1 MLNDVINEA
10 VNKQQPPS
18 DKGKRL
24 RIYYGT
30 QASVAP
36 PTFVLFV
43 NDKDLFHFSYKRF
56 IENQIREIEASP
68 ANVEYREEKTLTGFN
83 KTVDKLFKGF
93 NPYFRHRF
101 VVDFGTDDIKDY
113 YVVRVNYSDEY
124 LTIVFRDSEEF
135 FTPKYLSKNKHFD
148 TVKVYLLSPLGEK
161 KTTIEF
167 RNVNL
172 ETFQQDALSYTRDE
186 DEILTTD
193 VVFKY
198 DVVVYE

>member
-1 MLNDVINEA
+1 MNFNEA
-10 VNKQQPPS
+10 KNNLRVYKKMLEHSVEMYEATLKEMIERNA
-18 DKGKRL
+18 DKN
-24 RIYYGT
+24 
-30 QASVAP
+30 AVSV
-36 PTFVLFV
+36 VLEMKA
-43 NDKDLFHFSYKRF
+43 D
-56 IENQIREIEASP
+56 IENQIREIEASL
-68 ANVEYREEKTLTGFN
+68 ANVEHREEKTLTGFN
-83 KTVDKLFKGF
+83 ETVDKLFKGF

-124 LTIVFRDSEEF
+124 LTIVIRDSEEF

>member
-1 MLNDVINEA
+1 MNFNEA
-10 VNKQQPPS
+10 KNNLRVYKKMLEHSVEMYEATLKEMIERNA
-18 DKGKRL
+18 DKN
-24 RIYYGT
+24 
-30 QASVAP
+30 AVSV
-36 PTFVLFV
+36 VLEMKA
-43 NDKDLFHFSYKRF
+43 D
-56 IENQIREIEASP
+56 IENQIREIEASL
-68 ANVEYREEKTLTGFN
+68 ANVEHREEKTLTGFN
-83 KTVDKLFKGF
+83 ETVDKLFKGF

-172 ETFQQDALSYTRDE
+172 ETFKQDTLSYDRDE

-193 VVFKY
+193 VVFKC

>member
-1 MLNDVINEA
+1 MNFNEA
-10 VNKQQPPS
+10 KNNLRVYKKMLEHSVEMYEATLKEMIERNA
-18 DKGKRL
+18 DKN
-24 RIYYGT
+24 
-30 QASVAP
+30 AVSV
-36 PTFVLFV
+36 VLEM
-43 NDKDLFHFSYKRF
+43 NAD
-56 IENQIREIEASP
+56 IENQIREIEASL
-68 ANVEYREEKTLTGFN
+68 ANVEHREEKTLTGFN
-83 KTVDKLFKGF
+83 ETVDKLFKGF

>member
-1 MLNDVINEA
+1 MNFNEA
-10 VNKQQPPS
+10 KNNLRVYKKMLEHSVEMYEATLKEMIERNA
-18 DKGKRL
+18 DKN
-24 RIYYGT
+24 
-30 QASVAP
+30 AVSV
-36 PTFVLFV
+36 VLEMKA
-43 NDKDLFHFSYKRF
+43 DT
-56 IENQIREIEASP
+56 ENQIREIEASL
-68 ANVEYREEKTLTGFN
+68 ANVEHREEKTLTGFN
-83 KTVDKLFKGF
+83 ETVDKLFKGF

-193 VVFKY
+193 VVFKF
-198 DVVVYE
+198 DCVKYE

>member
-1 MLNDVINEA
+1 MNFNEA
-10 VNKQQPPS
+10 KNNLRVYKKMLEHSVEMYEATLREMIERNA
-18 DKGKRL
+18 DKN
-24 RIYYGT
+24 
-30 QASVAP
+30 AVSV
-36 PTFVLFV
+36 VLEMKA
-43 NDKDLFHFSYKRF
+43 D
-56 IENQIREIEASP
+56 IENQIREIEASL
-68 ANVEYREEKTLTGFN
+68 ANVEHREEKTLTGFN
-83 KTVDKLFKGF
+83 ETVDKLFKGF

-148 TVKVYLLSPLGEK
+148 MVKVYLLSPLGEK

-172 ETFQQDALSYTRDE
+172 ETFKQDTLSYDRDE
-186 DEILTTD
+186 DKILTTD

>member
-1 MLNDVINEA
+1 MNFNEA
-10 VNKQQPPS
+10 KNNLRVYKKMLEHSVEMYEATLKEMIERNA
-18 DKGKRL
+18 DKN
-24 RIYYGT
+24 
-30 QASVAP
+30 AVSV
-36 PTFVLFV
+36 VLEMKA
-43 NDKDLFHFSYKRF
+43 D
-56 IENQIREIEASP
+56 IENQIREIEASL
-68 ANVEYREEKTLTGFN
+68 ANVEHREEKTLTGFN
-83 KTVDKLFKGF
+83 ETVDKLFKGF

-101 VVDFGTDDIKDY
+101 VVDFGTNEIKDY
-113 YVVRVNYSDEY
+113 YITKVNYTDEY
-124 LTIVFRDSEEF
+124 LNVVFRDSEEF

-193 VVFKY
+193 VVFKC

>member
-1 MLNDVINEA
+1 MNFNEA
-10 VNKQQPPS
+10 KNKLEVYKKTLEYS
-18 DKGKRL
+18 VKMYEATLREMIERNADKN
-24 RIYYGT
+24 
-30 QASVAP
+30 AVSV
-36 PTFVLFV
+36 VLEMKA
-43 NDKDLFHFSYKRF
+43 D
-56 IENQIREIEASP
+56 IENQIREIEASL
-68 ANVEYREEKTLTGFN
+68 ANVEHREEKTLTGFN
-83 KTVDKLFKGF
+83 ETVDKLFKGF
-93 NPYFRHRF
+93 NPYFKHRF
-101 VVDFGTDDIKDY
+101 VVDFGTNEIKDY
-113 YVVRVNYSDEY
+113 YITKVNYTDEY
-124 LTIVFRDSEEF
+124 LNVVFRDSEEF

-193 VVFKY
+193 VVFKC

>member
-1 MLNDVINEA
+1 MNFNEA
-10 VNKQQPPS
+10 KNKLEVYKKTLEHS
-18 DKGKRL
+18 VKMYEATLREMIERNADKN
-24 RIYYGT
+24 
-30 QASVAP
+30 AVSV
-36 PTFVLFV
+36 VLEMKG
-43 NDKDLFHFSYKRF
+43 D
-56 IENQIREIEASP
+56 IENQIREIEASL
-68 ANVEYREEKTLTGFN
+68 ANVEHREEKTLTGLN
-83 KTVDKLFKGF
+83 ETVDKLFKGF

-101 VVDFGTDDIKDY
+101 VVDFGTNEIKDY
-113 YVVRVNYSDEY
+113 YITRVNYTDEY
-124 LTIVFRDSEEF
+124 LNVVFRDSEEF

-172 ETFQQDALSYTRDE
+172 ETFKQDTLSYARYE

-193 VVFKY
+193 VIFKY

>member
-1 MLNDVINEA
+1 MNFNEA
-10 VNKQQPPS
+10 KNNLRVYKKVLEHSVEMYEATLREMIERNA
-18 DKGKRL
+18 DKN
-24 RIYYGT
+24 
-30 QASVAP
+30 AVSV
-36 PTFVLFV
+36 VLEMKA
-43 NDKDLFHFSYKRF
+43 D
-56 IENQIREIEASP
+56 IENQIREIEASL
-68 ANVEYREEKTLTGFN
+68 ANVEHREEKTLTGFN
-83 KTVDKLFKGF
+83 ETVDKLFKGF

-148 TVKVYLLSPLGEK
+148 MVKVYLLSPLGEK

>member
-1 MLNDVINEA
+1 MNFNEA
-10 VNKQQPPS
+10 KNNLRVYKKMLEHSVEMYEATLKEMIERNA
-18 DKGKRL
+18 DKN
-24 RIYYGT
+24 
-30 QASVAP
+30 AVSV
-36 PTFVLFV
+36 VLEMKA
-43 NDKDLFHFSYKRF
+43 D
-56 IENQIREIEASP
+56 IENQIREIEASL
-68 ANVEYREEKTLTGFN
+68 ANVEHREEKTLTGFN
-83 KTVDKLFKGF
+83 ETVDKLFKGF

>member
-1 MLNDVINEA
+1 MNFNEA
-10 VNKQQPPS
+10 KNNLRVYKKMLEHSVEMYEATLKEMIERNA
-18 DKGKRL
+18 DKN
-24 RIYYGT
+24 
-30 QASVAP
+30 AVSV
-36 PTFVLFV
+36 VLEMKA
-43 NDKDLFHFSYKRF
+43 D
-56 IENQIREIEASP
+56 IENQIREIEASL
-68 ANVEYREEKTLTGFN
+68 ANVEHREEKTLTGFN
-83 KTVDKLFKGF
+83 ETVDKLFKGF

-124 LTIVFRDSEEF
+124 LTIVFRDSEKF

-148 TVKVYLLSPLGEK
+148 TVNVYLLSPLGEK

>member
-1 MLNDVINEA
+1 MKAD
-10 VNKQQPPS
+10 
-18 DKGKRL
+18 
-24 RIYYGT
+24 
-30 QASVAP
+30 
-36 PTFVLFV
+36 
-43 NDKDLFHFSYKRF
+43 
-56 IENQIREIEASP
+56 IENQIREIEASL
-68 ANVEYREEKTLTGFN
+68 ANVEHREEKTLTGFN
-83 KTVDKLFKGF
+83 ETVDKLFKGF